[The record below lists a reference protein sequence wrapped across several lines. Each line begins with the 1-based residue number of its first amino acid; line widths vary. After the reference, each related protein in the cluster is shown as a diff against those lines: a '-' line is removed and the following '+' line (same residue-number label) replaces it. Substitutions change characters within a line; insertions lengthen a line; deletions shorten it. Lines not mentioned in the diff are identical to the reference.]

1 MFDIGFGEL
10 VVVAVVALIVF
21 GPEEFPVMIRNVME
35 SISKVRRFIS
45 SVKVDLE
52 SELQRAEEIKRLVAK
67 ELEIAKQHASID
79 PNALTI
85 PNQIRSAGQSA
96 IESVA
101 ASAPVSDPVAPA
113 AALTSSETSKE
124 ISGTAASDGA
134 TSLNPPA
141 RPDHGAN

>member
-35 SISKVRRFIS
+35 GISKIRRFIS

-52 SELQRAEEIKRLVAK
+52 SELQRADEIKRLVAK
-67 ELEIAKQHASID
+67 ELEIAKQHANID

-85 PNQIRSAGQSA
+85 PNRIQAAGQSA
-96 IESVA
+96 VESVA
-101 ASAPVSDPVAPA
+101 STPVPDSVIPTAPLPVSEAPA
-113 AALTSSETSKE
+113 EASGAAPRE
-124 ISGTAASDGA
+124 GA
-134 TSLNPPA
+134 ENSHHPT
-141 RPDHGAN
+141 RPDHGGK

>member
-79 PNALTI
+79 PGALTI
-85 PNQIRSAGQSA
+85 PNQIRSAGQSPV
-96 IESVA
+96 ESVT
-101 ASAPVSDPVAPA
+101 SAPVSEPVVPA
-113 AALTSSETSKE
+113 AASLSSETSAE
-124 ISGTAASDGA
+124 ISGTVAPVGA